1 MKIQM
6 HNERSNA
13 IGLDRDLELIGGGWG
28 GFKWKKWKKWQKGVE
43 KLNISVCMIM
53 WKSHMTMRNGPE
65 GIFAAK
71 YEMLQ
76 EGVTCCYC
84 IFYFAQSCKIVGS
97 RAKWLFYY

>member
-43 KLNISVCMIM
+43 KLNISF
-53 WKSHMTMRNGPE
+53 SHDH
-65 GIFAAK
+65 AK
-71 YEMLQ
+71 ISIKE
-76 EGVTCCYC
+76 T
-84 IFYFAQSCKIVGS
+84 
-97 RAKWLFYY
+97 